1 MFHILGLKGCHCQVY
16 GEQYVFIV
24 INDRNVCFHKFARV
38 VHVSLRKISRLA
50 VLLPGPY
57 LGRLADCQL
66 RTTPLRRYS
75 SCTATFAYSRFI
87 LNPNNLII
95 PAKFLFQIE
104 SRLVPISTHLQCT
117 NKQQFY
123 IPFQF
128 FFARRLLTQ
137 TNIIMFNL
145 FCPVFFSL
153 QWFYFFNSCNCVC
166 NLDVTYTRMVHI
178 FFP

>member
-1 MFHILGLKGCHCQVY
+1 MLLRWTQIEYACFEVKFCFVFSGLKGCHCQVY
-16 GEQYVFIV
+16 DEQYVFIV
-24 INDRNVCFHKFARV
+24 INDRNVCFNKFARV

-75 SCTATFAYSRFI
+75 SCIATFAYSRFI

-117 NKQQFY
+117 NSNSTFHS
-123 IPFQF
+123 
-128 FFARRLLTQ
+128 
-137 TNIIMFNL
+137 N
-145 FCPVFFSL
+145 FFSPEDC
-153 QWFYFFNSCNCVC
+153 SHKR
-166 NLDVTYTRMVHI
+166 T
-178 FFP
+178 